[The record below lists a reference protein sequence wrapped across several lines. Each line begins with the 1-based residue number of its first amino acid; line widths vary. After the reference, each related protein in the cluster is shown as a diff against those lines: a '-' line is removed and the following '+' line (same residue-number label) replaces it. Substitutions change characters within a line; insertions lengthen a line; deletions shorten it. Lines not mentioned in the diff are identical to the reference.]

1 MHLNRVPYFLAVIL
15 IMSQHNQRRSQLE
28 YWGIHIHIF
37 VFRIIN
43 FFNLKSIVFKV
54 CEQEYMNNME
64 PRPPPRIIRVGYAAE
79 HNFDSP
85 EIIHRSVAKC

>member
-54 CEQEYMNNME
+54 CEQEYMNIE
-64 PRPPPRIIRVGYAAE
+64 PRPPPNYPSWLRR
-79 HNFDSP
+79 
-85 EIIHRSVAKC
+85 